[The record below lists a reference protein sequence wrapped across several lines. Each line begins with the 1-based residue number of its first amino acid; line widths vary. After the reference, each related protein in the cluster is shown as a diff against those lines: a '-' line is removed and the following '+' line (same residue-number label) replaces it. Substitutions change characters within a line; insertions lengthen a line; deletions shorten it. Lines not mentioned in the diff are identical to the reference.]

1 MPMLADAHIS
11 SLGYL
16 WSNSLF
22 TVLFAYVVFFWL
34 VLTLWTLKFGY
45 LKSVR
50 ALSWFRCRLADYLDI
65 GHLEKR
71 FPESII

>member
-1 MPMLADAHIS
+1 MLADAHIS

-16 WSNSLF
+16 WSNSVF
-22 TVLFAYVVFFWL
+22 TVLFAYVVFFL
-34 VLTLWTLKFGY
+34 ACFDVMD
-45 LKSVR
+45 
-50 ALSWFRCRLADYLDI
+50 FRCRLADYLDI